1 MKRLIT
7 ALLIVSGLCSPFLL
21 SAQDSWQS
29 LINRLTYYSPEK
41 YKSAIDNLK
50 KKYPDSYHPDKD
62 WEKALSELKTDK
74 ETLISGLKAK
84 DPKAEKQA
92 KKLLK
97 QLDAALLANPLL
109 ADKQVVAIRRTL
121 GDKARTAMSGQLG
134 IAPSNFQ
141 NNSEIGNPK
150 AGWTNEFVSLT
161 VNPDKIKQSLLYK
174 PEDGKIITDPEP
186 HFDGKKLMFSSIG
199 TSDRWHLF
207 ELDLTTGK
215 AHVLMLSM

>member
-1 MKRLIT
+1 M
-7 ALLIVSGLCSPFLL
+7 
-21 SAQDSWQS
+21 
-29 LINRLTYYSPEK
+29 
-41 YKSAIDNLK
+41 
-50 KKYPDSYHPDKD
+50 
-62 WEKALSELKTDK
+62 
-74 ETLISGLKAK
+74 KAK

-174 PEDGKIITDPEP
+174 PEDGK
-186 HFDGKKLMFSSIG
+186 SSPIRNH
-199 TSDRWHLF
+199 TS
-207 ELDLTTGK
+207 TGK
-215 AHVLMLSM
+215 NLCFLPLVPPTAGICSNST

>member
-161 VNPDKIKQSLLYK
+161 VNPDKKNNLSCTNRK
-174 PEDGKIITDPEP
+174 TEK
-186 HFDGKKLMFSSIG
+186 SSPIRNH
-199 TSDRWHLF
+199 TS
-207 ELDLTTGK
+207 TGK
-215 AHVLMLSM
+215 NLCFLPLVPPTAGICSNST

>member
-97 QLDAALLANPLL
+97 QLDAALLVILCW
-109 ADKQVVAIRRTL
+109 RT
-121 GDKARTAMSGQLG
+121 
-134 IAPSNFQ
+134 N
-141 NNSEIGNPK
+141 
-150 AGWTNEFVSLT
+150 
-161 VNPDKIKQSLLYK
+161 
-174 PEDGKIITDPEP
+174 
-186 HFDGKKLMFSSIG
+186 
-199 TSDRWHLF
+199 RW
-207 ELDLTTGK
+207 
-215 AHVLMLSM
+215 